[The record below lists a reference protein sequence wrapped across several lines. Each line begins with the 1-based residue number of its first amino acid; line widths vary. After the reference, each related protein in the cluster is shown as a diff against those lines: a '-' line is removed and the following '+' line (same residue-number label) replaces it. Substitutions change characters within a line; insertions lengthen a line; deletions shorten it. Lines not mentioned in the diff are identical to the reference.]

1 MTDNPYAPPP
11 ADPPP
16 YLTPP
21 YGQSQFGPP
30 YPVPPNT
37 NGFAVA
43 SIVCAFLMPP
53 LGLIFGFVARN
64 QIRRTGEDGGGLALA
79 GIIVSAI
86 SLMFS
91 IVLFIAVVTA
101 IHNAKL
107 VTP

>member
-11 ADPPP
+11 AGPA
-16 YLTPP
+16 YQTPP

-30 YPVPPNT
+30 YPTPPNT

-53 LGLIFGFVARN
+53 LGLIFGFLARS
-64 QIRRTGEDGGGLALA
+64 QIRRTGEAGGGLALA

-86 SLMFS
+86 SLVIS
-91 IVLFIAVVTA
+91 TLLFIAVVTA
-101 IHNAKL
+101 IHNAKF